1 MYTLFL
7 FLSSPL
13 LLSVSISL
21 SLSLSLSIW
30 LILLCFLLLAFA
42 ISPQVSFSHS
52 SFAGIFSSIHF
63 SSLKMGQPRPL
74 FCLFLVFSN
83 KQYNFLQDIN
93 VGKCPSSIRHRDS
106 NPWHLKHESSPVTTR
121 PGLPLFASYLIWPYV
136 GLSLLRFS
144 FLLSLSPFSLCF
156 YHSQHLQMVCQWL
169 QSLSLSLL
177 FASSDKY
184 FFRTTFMLLLFF
196 FFWLHF
202 ESSSKTVLKFV
213 LFFYSGKRQCLDQT
227 ILLIAEVVAF
237 TKVIKAT
244 LGSFNTVKTNWPT

>member
-1 MYTLFL
+1 
-7 FLSSPL
+7 
-13 LLSVSISL
+13 
-21 SLSLSLSIW
+21 
-30 LILLCFLLLAFA
+30 
-42 ISPQVSFSHS
+42 
-52 SFAGIFSSIHF
+52 
-63 SSLKMGQPRPL
+63 MGQPRPL

-169 QSLSLSLL
+169 QSLSLSLFCL
-177 FASSDKY
+177 PLRINIFSGQLLCCCYFSSFDYISSLPAKPYLSLYYFSILGKGNASTKR
-184 FFRTTFMLLLFF
+184 FC
-196 FFWLHF
+196 WL
-202 ESSSKTVLKFV
+202 
-213 LFFYSGKRQCLDQT
+213 
-227 ILLIAEVVAF
+227 AEVVAF